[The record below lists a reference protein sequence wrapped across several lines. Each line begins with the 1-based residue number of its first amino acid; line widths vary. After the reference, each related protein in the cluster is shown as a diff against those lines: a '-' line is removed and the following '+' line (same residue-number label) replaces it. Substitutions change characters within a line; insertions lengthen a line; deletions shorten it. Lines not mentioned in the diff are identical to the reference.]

1 MNKSNIEAGQ
11 AGTKDDNEQTAQN
24 QQVSQPNANTNVVG
38 SREIKFRAW
47 HKEYK
52 KMLVVYVIH
61 QGTYWEGFVKNC
73 QGFVPPNE
81 QYIFRFNEAE
91 WMQYTGLKD
100 KNEKEIYEGD
110 VLENDN
116 GVKYIVIWVEQLG
129 GFYLSIPNSQR
140 GKEIISCAAS
150 KVANEP
156 MLLFKEA
163 VIGNIFE
170 NPELLQTLR

>member
-1 MNKSNIEAGQ
+1 MKKEIS
-11 AGTKDDNEQTAQN
+11 AGTDVQSSTTADNSTSAS
-24 QQVSQPNANTNVVG
+24 VASKPNVVG

-100 KNEKEIYEGD
+100 KNGKEIYEGD
-110 VLENDN
+110 IVWLFGIKHTVVFKDGAFGYNTIEQPNNTYDYFIPFGAN
-116 GVKYIVIWVEQLG
+116 GHFEWEKGQ
-129 GFYLSIPNSQR
+129 SS
-140 GKEIISCAAS
+140 KII
-150 KVANEP
+150 
-156 MLLFKEA
+156 

-170 NPELLQTLR
+170 SPELLQSV

>member
-1 MNKSNIEAGQ
+1 MIRLPESQLITNS
-11 AGTKDDNEQTAQN
+11 TAQN
-24 QQVSQPNANTNVVG
+24 QQVGQPNANTNVVG

-81 QYIFRFNEAE
+81 QYIFKFDEAE

-100 KNEKEIYEGD
+100 KNGKEIYEGD
-110 VLENDN
+110 
-116 GVKYIVIWVEQLG
+116 
-129 GFYLSIPNSQR
+129 
-140 GKEIISCAAS
+140 IIEADGS
-150 KVANEP
+150 KTI
-156 MLLFKEA
+156 LFKDNFRRKKICIA
-163 VIGNIFE
+163 NF
-170 NPELLQTLR
+170 